1 MTHAENAL
9 VIFARVPVP
18 GRVKTRLSPDYSPD
32 EACEIHRAL
41 VADVVERSAR
51 AVGGTADLFLAWSE
65 PVAAG
70 AAVDAVP
77 SGVVVEAQSSGDLGE
92 RMAFA
97 MQGKLRAGYRRAV
110 LLGSDSPTL
119 PADHLLAAFDA
130 LREADVVLGPS
141 DDGGY
146 YLVGMSRLHVEIFRG
161 IEWGSDGVLGATR
174 ARLKRSG
181 TPYVDLGMWHD
192 VDTPEDVAR
201 LFEDLRR
208 MKARRAPDFPA
219 RTYATLTRLVPTRPG
234 R

>member
-1 MTHAENAL
+1 MNHSENAL

-18 GRVKTRLSPDYSPD
+18 GRVKTRLSPAYSAE

-51 AVGGTADLFLAWSE
+51 AVAGRADLFLAWSD
-65 PVAAG
+65 PAAAG
-70 AAVDAVP
+70 SAADPLP
-77 SGVVVEAQSSGDLGE
+77 SGVVVESQGPGDLGE

-97 MQGKLRAGYRRAV
+97 MQGKLRAGYRRTV

-181 TPYVDLGMWHD
+181 TPYIDLGMWHD

-201 LFEDLRR
+201 LYEDLRR

-219 RTYATLTRLVPTRPG
+219 RTYATLTRLAASRHG